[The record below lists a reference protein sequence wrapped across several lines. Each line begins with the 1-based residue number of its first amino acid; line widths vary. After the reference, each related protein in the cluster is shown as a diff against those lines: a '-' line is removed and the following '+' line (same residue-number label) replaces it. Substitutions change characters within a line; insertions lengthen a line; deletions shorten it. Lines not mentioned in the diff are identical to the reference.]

1 MIARLPEVRDVCT
14 LTLKL
19 PLKGLLTFRSRPVKI
34 QGWFEM
40 GIKITKEL
48 VKYVYLNT
56 PDKEIVKRE
65 LEKLYEI
72 IERNIKEMGSNRDLK
87 LILKDFE
94 MLSDI
99 FDVLYIR
106 NDFSS
111 EEISHFS
118 NREERLKS
126 RFSVKKEYM
135 KKKKNYNGIYIYA

>member
-1 MIARLPEVRDVCT
+1 
-14 LTLKL
+14 
-19 PLKGLLTFRSRPVKI
+19 
-34 QGWFEM
+34 M
-40 GIKITKEL
+40 GIKITREL

-72 IERNIKEMGSNRDLK
+72 IERNIREMGSNRDLK

-106 NDFSS
+106 NDFSR
-111 EEISHFS
+111 EEISHFT
-118 NREERLKS
+118 NREESLKS

-135 KKKKNYNGIYIYA
+135 KKKKTYNGIYIYA

>member
-1 MIARLPEVRDVCT
+1 
-14 LTLKL
+14 
-19 PLKGLLTFRSRPVKI
+19 
-34 QGWFEM
+34 M
-40 GIKITKEL
+40 GIKITREL

-72 IERNIKEMGSNRDLK
+72 IERNIKEIGSNRDLK

-106 NDFSS
+106 NDFSR
-111 EEISHFS
+111 EEISHFT

>member
-34 QGWFEM
+34 QGGFEM

-106 NDFSS
+106 NDFSR
-111 EEISHFS
+111 EEISHFT